1 MYYGLAIRR
10 HSASV
15 HDMHEAIWATF
26 DHYSSTDANPHHE
39 RCPTG
44 EESWC
49 SYQRAQARNEAFQH
63 DYKPLPSNVLDAIR
77 PIYNDLSK
85 ETLLERCV
93 GGFNQNNNESFNQ
106 LIWKISPKIVSS
118 GAIVV
123 NLAAYIAVG
132 LFNEGSKSLLFYLN
146 SIGVSCGHNAHE
158 YADKMDEARIALAE
172 RRAAESTREGRMLRR
187 QHQISVLQ
195 AASSAEELLYGPGI
209 DDSM

>member
-1 MYYGLAIRR
+1 M
-10 HSASV
+10 SV
-15 HDMHEAIWATF
+15 
-26 DHYSSTDANPHHE
+26 E
-39 RCPTG
+39 R

-63 DYKPLPSNVLDAIR
+63 DYRPLPSNVLDAIR

-132 LFNEGSKSLLFYLN
+132 
-146 SIGVSCGHNAHE
+146 
-158 YADKMDEARIALAE
+158 
-172 RRAAESTREGRMLRR
+172 
-187 QHQISVLQ
+187 HQISVLQ
-195 AASSAEELLYGPGI
+195 AASTAEELLYGLGI
-209 DDSM
+209 DDPM